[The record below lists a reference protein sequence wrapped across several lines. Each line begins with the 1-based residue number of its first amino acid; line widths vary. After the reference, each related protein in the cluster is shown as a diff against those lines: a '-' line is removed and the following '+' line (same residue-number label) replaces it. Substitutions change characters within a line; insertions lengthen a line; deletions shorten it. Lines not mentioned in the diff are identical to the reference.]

1 MADDSTLDP
10 STGLLHRA
18 AFLKEVRNAQL
29 QSNTTIRRG
38 CLLIFNFPGLLDVA
52 QQDGKEASS
61 NTLKN
66 ILAIIDSRLRK
77 RDTLGRIGD
86 QSLCLLLRHC
96 EENDA
101 ALIADQYETLL
112 NDVAFDGRLLRALA
126 GFHHKVVSL
135 DTTKRRTRVTED
147 EAAGSQALSEASVLL
162 STIRSFGEIETTEPG
177 ELVSF
182 TETHSEQKESQDS
195 VEQNEKPSAVRL
207 GAAEL
212 SDLSEQNWRL
222 KPGCLPSQQMLV
234 TCYRVQPV
242 GFASRGDSLEESAM
256 LNDALNGLAL
266 NRELSRPAIESMLIL
281 SVEAAQLT
289 NQASLWLKERCKQQK
304 IAPSDICFLLSVDA
318 VSHDLRNCMPVLR
331 RLNRQGVRL
340 MLEGVS
346 SAPQFS
352 ALQNLAGF
360 DYLWISAK
368 NLQLSHK
375 DVRKRQEVESL
386 IQAAHSQHREV
397 CAAGIDTPS
406 LLAHASS
413 LNIDIVFGRECGR
426 SLPFPKTES

>member
-1 MADDSTLDP
+1 MADDSNLDP

-29 QSNTTIRRG
+29 QSNATIRRG
-38 CLLIFNFPGLLDVA
+38 CLLIFNFPGLMNVS

-61 NTLKN
+61 STLKN

-135 DTTKRRTRVTED
+135 DTNKRRTRVVED
-147 EAAGSQALSEASVLL
+147 EAAGSHALSEASVLL
-162 STIRSFGEIETTEPG
+162 STIRSFGDIESSAPG
-177 ELVSF
+177 ELVSL
-182 TETHSEQKESQDS
+182 TETQSEQKESAEPS
-195 VEQNEKPSAVRL
+195 EQNEQPAAIRL
-207 GAAEL
+207 GSADL

-234 TCYRVQPV
+234 TCYRIQPV
-242 GFASRGDSLEESAM
+242 GFSPKGKLLEESVM
-256 LNDALNGLAL
+256 LSDALNALAL
-266 NRELSRPAIESMLIL
+266 NSELSRPAIESMLIL
-281 SVEAAQLT
+281 PIEAEQLT
-289 NQASLWLKERCKQQK
+289 NQASLWLKERCKKLK
-304 IAPSDICFLLSVDA
+304 IAPSDLCFLLSVDA
-318 VSHDLRNCMPVLR
+318 VSRDLRNCMPVLR

-368 NLQLSHK
+368 SLQLSQK

-386 IQAAHSQHREV
+386 VQSAHSQHREV